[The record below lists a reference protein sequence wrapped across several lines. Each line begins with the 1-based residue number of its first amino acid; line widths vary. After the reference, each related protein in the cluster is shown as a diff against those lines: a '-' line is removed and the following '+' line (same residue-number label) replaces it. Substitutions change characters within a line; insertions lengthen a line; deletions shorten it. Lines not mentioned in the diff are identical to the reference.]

1 MAKLIHL
8 CKIHSGVRHGIAL
21 LQLRE
26 IRQRIG
32 GGRCLYACDLFASTK
47 QQLVCLLQTVQQL
60 QRREADRGGISDIM
74 ELADRKRR
82 SG

>member
-1 MAKLIHL
+1 M
-8 CKIHSGVRHGIAL
+8 VL

-26 IRQRIG
+26 IRQWINAR
-32 GGRCLYACDLFASTK
+32 LYCRAGDLFASTK